1 MSDLIRRADV
11 IDAIKKMPRFKVSYW
26 CKEYLI
32 KREDMI
38 KDIINLP
45 PAADGDKKGKWIKVY
60 SGSRDCHIFYHKCSK
75 CGYTTY
81 YNPNYCC
88 ECGSYNPETVIDESA
103 DEWAKQLWNGAR
115 MSGGGEDAT

>member
-1 MSDLIRRADV
+1 
-11 IDAIKKMPRFKVSYW
+11 MPRFKVSYW

-45 PAADGDKKGKWIKVY
+45 SAADEDKKGKWITIY
-60 SGSRDCHIFYHKCSK
+60 SGSRDCHIFYYKCSRCK
-75 CGYTTY
+75 YTTS

-88 ECGSYNPETVIDESA
+88 ECGSYNPETIIDECA
-103 DEWAKQLWNGAR
+103 DEWAKQLWNGTR
-115 MSGGGEDAT
+115 MEVNEDDRR